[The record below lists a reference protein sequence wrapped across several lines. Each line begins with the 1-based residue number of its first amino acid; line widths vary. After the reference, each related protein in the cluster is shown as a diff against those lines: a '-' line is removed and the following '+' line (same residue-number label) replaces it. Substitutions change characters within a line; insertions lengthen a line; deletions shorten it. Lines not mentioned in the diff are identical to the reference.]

1 MEDNKNK
8 TTEPVPP
15 SSNKN
20 NSEENEA
27 LQVKNPFNKNN
38 NKKITPEDLE
48 SEQEFKE
55 AQTERD

>member
-8 TTEPVPP
+8 TTGPA
-15 SSNKN
+15 SSDKN
-20 NSEENEA
+20 NTEKNEA
-27 LQVKNPFNKNN
+27 LEVKNPFNKND